1 MHFKRGTMNNWIRK
15 NDGKNDKDIREQIS
29 ENGVNILYFPKLLD
43 TNKVYHGFSTRLGGV
58 SKGGCS
64 SMNLS
69 FTRENDNIEN
79 VFENYRRMAKALGVS
94 FDSFVAAHQ
103 THTTN
108 IKKVGLNDKGKGV
121 TKERDYTDI
130 DGLITDEKGITLVT
144 FFADCIPLYFFDPV
158 NNAIGLAHS
167 GWRGTLN
174 GMVTKMVQAMKENY
188 KTEPKNL
195 IACIGPGIC
204 EDCYEISL
212 ELADKF
218 KSSFDIENISDI
230 ISNYHKDE
238 LGNEHCQL
246 NLWKANEILMIRAG
260 ILRENISISNIC
272 THCNSDLLFSHRKQG
287 DDRGNLAAFLAL
299 K

>member
-1 MHFKRGTMNNWIRK
+1 MNNWTRK
-15 NDGKNDKDIREQIS
+15 NDGKNDNDIREQIS
-29 ENGVNILYFPKLLD
+29 ENGVSILYFPKLTD

-69 FTRENDNIEN
+69 FTRENDNAEN
-79 VFENYRRMAKALGVS
+79 VFENYRRIAKALGVS

-130 DGLITDEKGITLVT
+130 DGLITNEKGITLVT
-144 FFADCIPLYFFDPV
+144 FFADCIPLYFFDPI

-174 GMVTKMVQAMKENY
+174 GMVTKMVKAMEENY
-188 KTEPKNL
+188 KTNPKNL

-212 ELADKF
+212 DLADKF

-230 ISNYHKDE
+230 ISNYHKDKF
-238 LGNEHCQL
+238 GNEHCQL
-246 NLWKANEILMIRAG
+246 NLGKANEILMIRAG

-272 THCNSDLLFSHRKQG
+272 THCNSNLLFSHRKQG

>member
-1 MHFKRGTMNNWIRK
+1 MNNWTRK
-15 NDGKNDKDIREQIS
+15 NDGKNDNDIREQIS
-29 ENGVNILYFPKLLD
+29 ENGVSILYFQKLTD

-69 FTRENDNIEN
+69 FTRENDNAEN
-79 VFENYRRMAKALGVS
+79 VFENYRRIAKALGVS

-130 DGLITDEKGITLVT
+130 DGLITNEKGITLVT
-144 FFADCIPLYFFDPV
+144 FFADCIPLYFFDPI

-174 GMVTKMVQAMKENY
+174 GMVTKMVKAMEENY
-188 KTEPKNL
+188 KTNPKNL

-212 ELADKF
+212 DLADKF

-230 ISNYHKDE
+230 ISNYHKDKF
-238 LGNEHCQL
+238 GNEHCQL

-272 THCNSDLLFSHRKQG
+272 THCNSNLLFSHRKQG

>member
-1 MHFKRGTMNNWIRK
+1 MNNWTRK
-15 NDGKNDKDIREQIS
+15 NDGKNDNDIREQIS
-29 ENGVNILYFPKLLD
+29 ENGVSILYFPKLND

-69 FTRENDNIEN
+69 FTRENDNAEN
-79 VFENYRRMAKALGVS
+79 VFENYRRIAKALGVS

-144 FFADCIPLYFFDPV
+144 FFADCIPLYFFDPI

-174 GMVTKMVQAMKENY
+174 GMVTKMVKAMEENY
-188 KTEPKNL
+188 KTNPKNL

-212 ELADKF
+212 DLADKF

-230 ISNYHKDE
+230 ISNYHKDKF
-238 LGNEHCQL
+238 GNEHCQL

-272 THCNSDLLFSHRKQG
+272 THCNSNLLFSHRKQG

>member
-1 MHFKRGTMNNWIRK
+1 MNNWTRK
-15 NDGKNDKDIREQIS
+15 NDGKNDNDIREQIS
-29 ENGVNILYFPKLLD
+29 ENGVSILYFPKLTD

-69 FTRENDNIEN
+69 FTRENDNAEN
-79 VFENYRRMAKALGVS
+79 VFENYRRIAKALGVS

-144 FFADCIPLYFFDPV
+144 FFADCIPLYFFDPI
-158 NNAIGLAHS
+158 NNEIGLAHS

-174 GMVTKMVQAMKENY
+174 GMVTKMVKAMEENY
-188 KTEPKNL
+188 KTNPKNL

-212 ELADKF
+212 DLADKF

-230 ISNYHKDE
+230 ISNYHKDKF
-238 LGNEHCQL
+238 GNEHCQL

-272 THCNSDLLFSHRKQG
+272 THCNSNLLFSHRKQG

>member
-1 MHFKRGTMNNWIRK
+1 MNNWTRK
-15 NDGKNDKDIREQIS
+15 NDGKNDNDIREQIS
-29 ENGVNILYFPKLLD
+29 ENGVSILYFPKLTD

-69 FTRENDNIEN
+69 FTRENDNAEN
-79 VFENYRRMAKALGVS
+79 VFENYRRIAKALGVS

-144 FFADCIPLYFFDPV
+144 FFADCIPLYFFDPI

-174 GMVTKMVQAMKENY
+174 GMVTKMVKAMEENY
-188 KTEPKNL
+188 KTNPKNL

-212 ELADKF
+212 DLADKF

-230 ISNYHKDE
+230 ISNYHKDKF
-238 LGNEHCQL
+238 GNEHCQL

-272 THCNSDLLFSHRKQG
+272 TYCNSNLLFSHRKQG

>member
-1 MHFKRGTMNNWIRK
+1 MNNWTRK
-15 NDGKNDKDIREQIS
+15 NDGKNDNDIREQIS
-29 ENGVNILYFPKLLD
+29 ENGVSILYFPKLTD

-69 FTRENDNIEN
+69 FTRENDNAEN
-79 VFENYRRMAKALGVS
+79 VFENYRRIAKALGVS

-144 FFADCIPLYFFDPV
+144 FFADCIPLYFFDPI

-174 GMVTKMVQAMKENY
+174 GMVTKMVKAMEENY
-188 KTEPKNL
+188 KTNPKNL

-212 ELADKF
+212 DLEDKF

-230 ISNYHKDE
+230 ISNYHKDKF
-238 LGNEHCQL
+238 GNEHCQL

-272 THCNSDLLFSHRKQG
+272 THCNSNLLFSHRKQG

>member
-1 MHFKRGTMNNWIRK
+1 MNNWTRK
-15 NDGKNDKDIREQIS
+15 NDGKNDNDIREQIS
-29 ENGVNILYFPKLLD
+29 ENGVSILYFPKLTD

-69 FTRENDNIEN
+69 FTRENDNAEN
-79 VFENYRRMAKALGVS
+79 VFENYRRIAKALGVS

-144 FFADCIPLYFFDPV
+144 FFADCIPLYFFDPI

-174 GMVTKMVQAMKENY
+174 GMVTKMVKAMEENY
-188 KTEPKNL
+188 KTNPKNL

-212 ELADKF
+212 DLADKF

-230 ISNYHKDE
+230 ISNYHKDKF
-238 LGNEHCQL
+238 GNEHCQL

-272 THCNSDLLFSHRKQG
+272 THCNSNLLFSHRKQG

>member
-1 MHFKRGTMNNWIRK
+1 MNNWIRK
-15 NDGKNDKDIREQIS
+15 NDGKNDNDIREQIS
-29 ENGVNILYFPKLLD
+29 ENGVSILYFPKLTD

-69 FTRENDNIEN
+69 FTRENDNAEN
-79 VFENYRRMAKALGVS
+79 VFENYRRIAKALGVS

-144 FFADCIPLYFFDPV
+144 FFADCIPLYFFDPI

-174 GMVTKMVQAMKENY
+174 GMVTKMVKAMEENY
-188 KTEPKNL
+188 KTNPKNL

-212 ELADKF
+212 DLADKF

-230 ISNYHKDE
+230 ISNYHKDKF
-238 LGNEHCQL
+238 GNEHCQL

-272 THCNSDLLFSHRKQG
+272 THCNSNLLFSHRKQG

>member
-1 MHFKRGTMNNWIRK
+1 MNNWTRK
-15 NDGKNDKDIREQIS
+15 NDGKNDNDIREQIS
-29 ENGVNILYFPKLLD
+29 ENGVSILYFPKLTD

-69 FTRENDNIEN
+69 FTRENDNAEN
-79 VFENYRRMAKALGVS
+79 VFENYRRIAKALGVS

-130 DGLITDEKGITLVT
+130 DGLITNEKGITLVT
-144 FFADCIPLYFFDPV
+144 FFADCIPLYFFDPI

-174 GMVTKMVQAMKENY
+174 GMVTKMVKAMEENY
-188 KTEPKNL
+188 KTNPKNL
-195 IACIGPGIC
+195 IACIGPVIC

-212 ELADKF
+212 DLADKF

-230 ISNYHKDE
+230 ISNYHKDKF
-238 LGNEHCQL
+238 GNEHCQL

-272 THCNSDLLFSHRKQG
+272 THCNSNLLFSHRKQG

>member
-1 MHFKRGTMNNWIRK
+1 MNNWTRK
-15 NDGKNDKDIREQIS
+15 NDGKNDNDIREQIS
-29 ENGVNILYFPKLLD
+29 ENGVSILYFPKLTD

-69 FTRENDNIEN
+69 FTRENDNAEN
-79 VFENYRRMAKALGVS
+79 VFENYRRIAKALGVS

-130 DGLITDEKGITLVT
+130 DGLITNEKGITLVT
-144 FFADCIPLYFFDPV
+144 FFADCIPLYFFDPI

-174 GMVTKMVQAMKENY
+174 GMVTKMVKAMEENY
-188 KTEPKNL
+188 KTNPKNL

-212 ELADKF
+212 DLADKF

-230 ISNYHKDE
+230 ISNYHKDKF
-238 LGNEHCQL
+238 GNEHCQL

-272 THCNSDLLFSHRKQG
+272 THCNSNLLFSHRKQG